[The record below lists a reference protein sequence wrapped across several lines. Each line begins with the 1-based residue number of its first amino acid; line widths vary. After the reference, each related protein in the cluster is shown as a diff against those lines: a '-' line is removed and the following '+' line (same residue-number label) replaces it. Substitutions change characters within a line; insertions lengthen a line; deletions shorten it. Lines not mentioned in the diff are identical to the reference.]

1 MKQFGLLLALFA
13 GLMLGACGGE
23 SKLPTPSG
31 KASVTAI
38 NAIYGSPAINFLI
51 EERSL
56 GSVTYKGTTAAANYD
71 DLDYTFNFDVAY
83 AGDSEFTRIASQYI
97 DFVADQQY
105 TLLASGP
112 LSSPTITVWETARRD
127 FTDTDTVFQ
136 VRFAHTSYTYS
147 DIDVYFALDG
157 VAPVLGEQVASLT
170 FGEITAP
177 MDFEGAE
184 YVVTITTAGD
194 PADILYQSSPSTILA
209 RTDLII
215 SPFDGDAN
223 DTAPIV
229 VRGLNSLGGGATFG
243 NPLYPPTVEFLHAS
257 WDMGISDVYDDE
269 ALTSQILDDHDFKQL
284 TPETPIDVGDY
295 QFYYTPAGDT
305 ATVTLDTAFAPA
317 NGIHFRVIAHGSG
330 GEYATTNIGLNRRSI
345 ETAVKLNLFS
355 ASSNFDFVDLYVV
368 NADETIDGFAPFRTG
383 IISRQP
389 NATSD
394 MQAGSFDFYLTRFI
408 EKDIIAGPL
417 RVDVELGDV
426 LDLVIFDTDNTDTL
440 EMVLLPN
447 P

>member
-1 MKQFGLLLALFA
+1 MKQFGLMLVLFA
-13 GLMLGACGGE
+13 ALILGACGGE

-31 KASVTAI
+31 KASVTAV

-56 GSVTYKGTTAAANYD
+56 GSVTYKGTTAVANYD

-83 AGDSEFTRIASQYI
+83 AGDTEFTRIASQYI

-112 LSSPTITVWETARRD
+112 LSSPTITVWETAKRD

-136 VRFAHTSYTYS
+136 ARFAHTSYTYN
-147 DIDVYFALDG
+147 DLDVYFALDG
-157 VAPVLGEQVASLT
+157 VAPVLGEQVATLT
-170 FGEITAP
+170 FGQITAP
-177 MDFEGAE
+177 VDFEGGE

-194 PADILYQSSPSTILA
+194 AADILYQSAPSNILA
-209 RTDLII
+209 RTDLIV

-223 DTAPIV
+223 DTAPVV
-229 VRGLNSLGGGATFG
+229 VRGLNSQGGGATFE
-243 NPLYPPTVEFLHAS
+243 NPLYPPTVEFLHAA
-257 WDMGISDVYDDE
+257 WDLGISDVYDDE
-269 ALTSQILDDHDFKQL
+269 ALTSQILDDHAFKQL
-284 TPETPIDVGDY
+284 TPETPIETGDY

-305 ATVTLDTAFAPA
+305 AAVTLETAFAPA
-317 NGIHFRVIAHGSG
+317 NAIRFRVIAHGSG

-345 ETAVKLNLFS
+345 ETAVKLNVFS
-355 ASSNFDFVDLYVV
+355 ASSNFDFLDLYVV
-368 NADETIDGFAPFRTG
+368 NADETIDGVLPFRSG

-389 NATSD
+389 NASTD
-394 MQAGSFDFYLTRFI
+394 LQAGSFDLYLTQFFER
-408 EKDIIAGPL
+408 DVIAGPL

-426 LDLVIFDTDNTDTL
+426 LDLAIFDTDTTDTL
-440 EMVLLPN
+440 EMVLLPV